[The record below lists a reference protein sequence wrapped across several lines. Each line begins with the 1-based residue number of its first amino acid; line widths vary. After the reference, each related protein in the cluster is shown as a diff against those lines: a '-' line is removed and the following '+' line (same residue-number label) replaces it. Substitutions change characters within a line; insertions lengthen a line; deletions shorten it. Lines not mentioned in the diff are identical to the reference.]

1 MRYKNY
7 VSKIT
12 KALTEYKNEI
22 DLYEQQYV
30 SELERMKKE
39 LKEMVGKYT
48 PQYIEEFKKKQKPNY
63 DYAKKIKELR
73 ESTGVIVK
81 HSLACIEKQI
91 NDYINAPVKESFA
104 NKIMSI
110 SVTGLKL
117 TDMEFKM
124 LQDSATSYMEHR
136 LLSHLAS
143 TRTKTVEKVR
153 IIEDSNGKTERYTEE
168 VPDAFPY
175 MKMLDANDIVNCFN
189 DYKRNANFL
198 VERYAGKQA
207 LLCEFLCNGTEMRLA
222 IVSDSYFRNNY
233 EEKFLKKMEE
243 VNSILPESKVKAKLT
258 ENDKKLIDALIDPRY
273 PSLAESQV
281 KGIAILDNDLR
292 ELFALDERYSKY
304 IEALEKEEANALQ

>member
-81 HSLACIEKQI
+81 HSLTCIEKQI

-104 NKIMSI
+104 NKI
-110 SVTGLKL
+110 
-117 TDMEFKM
+117 
-124 LQDSATSYMEHR
+124 
-136 LLSHLAS
+136 
-143 TRTKTVEKVR
+143 TK
-153 IIEDSNGKTERYTEE
+153 
-168 VPDAFPY
+168 
-175 MKMLDANDIVNCFN
+175 
-189 DYKRNANFL
+189 
-198 VERYAGKQA
+198 
-207 LLCEFLCNGTEMRLA
+207 
-222 IVSDSYFRNNY
+222 
-233 EEKFLKKMEE
+233 
-243 VNSILPESKVKAKLT
+243 
-258 ENDKKLIDALIDPRY
+258 
-273 PSLAESQV
+273 
-281 KGIAILDNDLR
+281 
-292 ELFALDERYSKY
+292 
-304 IEALEKEEANALQ
+304 